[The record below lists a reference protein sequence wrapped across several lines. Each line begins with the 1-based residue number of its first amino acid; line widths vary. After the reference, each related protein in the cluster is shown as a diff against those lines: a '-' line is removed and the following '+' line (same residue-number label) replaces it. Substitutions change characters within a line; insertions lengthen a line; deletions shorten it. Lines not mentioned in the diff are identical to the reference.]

1 MHILCQVT
9 PAKKEQTEPMK
20 KLSLSL
26 LPHTYAVCQFH
37 PDKHIP
43 YWALLG
49 DFVSLTR
56 TNEELSIACQQDN
69 VPDDIEAERGW
80 RCLQVQG
87 AFDFSAAGVHASLAI
102 PLAEADISV
111 LAIATYA
118 TDYLLIKEKN
128 VERALQV
135 PEQADHYIDQ

>member
-1 MHILCQVT
+1 
-9 PAKKEQTEPMK
+9 MK

-26 LPHTYAVCQFH
+26 LPHKYAVCQVH

-56 TNEELSIACQQDN
+56 TPEELSIVCQQDN
-69 VPDDIEAERGW
+69 VPDDIEAEREW
-80 RCLQVQG
+80 CCVQVQG
-87 AFDFSAAGVHASLAI
+87 AFDFSAAGVHASLAV
-102 PLAEADISV
+102 PLANADISV

-118 TDYLLIKEKN
+118 TDYLLIKEED
-128 VERALQV
+128 VERALLV
-135 PEQADHYIDQ
+135 LEQAGHSIDR

>member
-1 MHILCQVT
+1 
-9 PAKKEQTEPMK
+9 MK

-43 YWALLG
+43 YWALMG

-56 TNEELSIACQQDN
+56 TNEELSIACQEDN

-87 AFDFSAAGVHASLAI
+87 AFDFSAAGVHASLSI

-111 LAIATYA
+111 QAIATYA

-135 PEQADHYIDQ
+135 LEQAGHYIDQ

>member
-1 MHILCQVT
+1 
-9 PAKKEQTEPMK
+9 MK

-43 YWALLG
+43 YWALMG

-56 TNEELSIACQQDN
+56 TNEELSIACQEDN

-80 RCLQVQG
+80 RCLQGQG

-111 LAIATYA
+111 LAVGTYA
-118 TDYLLIKEKN
+118 TDYLLIQSEN
-128 VERALQV
+128 VGRVFHAFEPAR
-135 PEQADHYIDQ
+135 HYNGQSG